1 LLLAGEAR
9 NGSNRLRGAAE
20 RGKRGESDMV
30 CVLAFNVKG
39 KWEKRNCYSEW
50 KMGVEGAVLTWG

>member
-1 LLLAGEAR
+1 
-9 NGSNRLRGAAE
+9 
-20 RGKRGESDMV
+20 M

-50 KMGVEGAVLTWG
+50 KMGVEGGRVDVGVMHLDVGMKGATDE